1 MAFKLPGVR
10 PLAVVAV
17 GVLAGSLLTM
27 GGSAVASS
35 SSAGA
40 EIHACVHKKTRY
52 ARIVNVTTVCKPT
65 EIRVK
70 WAQSAGGGSQSFATA
85 GPQGPQGPVG
95 RTGATGPTGPTGSPG
110 RTGFRG
116 KNGIQ
121 GPAGP
126 IGPKGV
132 DGKDGVQG
140 PVGPKGADGTDGKVG
155 PEGPAGPKGAE
166 GTDGKIG
173 PEGPA
178 GPKGANGTDGKDGKD
193 GAPGTKG
200 ANGEQGPRGLQGPK
214 GDTGAQG
221 PKGEPGSGKGGTLSV
236 HTETASL
243 GSSGGTATCDSDE
256 VATGGG
262 FFISDDD
269 YVASAS
275 MPSGNGWSVK
285 INKLPSGGDNNRNS
299 VNSGGGSKG
308 TVYVVCAKKS

>member
-70 WAQSAGGGSQSFATA
+70 WAQSAAAVPRASRPP
-85 GPQGPQGPVG
+85 PQGPQGPAG
-95 RTGATGPTGPTGSPG
+95 RTGATGPAGPTGPTGSQG

-140 PVGPKGADGTDGKVG
+140 PVGPKGADG
-155 PEGPAGPKGAE
+155 A
-166 GTDGKIG
+166 DGKIG

-200 ANGEQGPRGLQGPK
+200 ANGEQVLADCRARRVTPARRGRR
-214 GDTGAQG
+214 
-221 PKGEPGSGKGGTLSV
+221 
-236 HTETASL
+236 ASPDP
-243 GSSGGTATCDSDE
+243 ARAE
-256 VATGGG
+256 
-262 FFISDDD
+262 
-269 YVASAS
+269 
-275 MPSGNGWSVK
+275 
-285 INKLPSGGDNNRNS
+285 R
-299 VNSGGGSKG
+299 
-308 TVYVVCAKKS
+308 